1 MPLKRPPTL
10 QKGDRVALLAPA
22 GPVSRRA
29 LSEAQASLSAL
40 DLVVETKGEPTA
52 KLRYLAGPDETRAQA
67 LHEAFAD
74 PAIRAIF
81 ALRGGYGTTR
91 LLPLLDLDLIRAN
104 PTIFVGSSDVTA
116 LLTALVQQAGL
127 VAFHGPSATEP
138 FYRESDPEVLRRF
151 WSLLSVPEPL
161 GEVRPS
167 GLRVLRGGRAR
178 GRLMGGCLSLLAA
191 TAGTPWQLNA
201 RGAVL
206 FLEDV
211 DEAAY
216 RIDRM
221 LTQLSQAG
229 ALEGVVA
236 VVVGEMVRCPVPP
249 GESWSLDDVILD
261 RLGHLDVPILAG
273 FPAGHG
279 RNEVVLPLGVE
290 VEVDAEAG
298 LLTVLEA
305 AVS

>member
-74 PAIRAIF
+74 PAVRAIF

-116 LLTALVQQAGL
+116 LLTALVQQAGLVAFHGPSQQAGL

-221 LTQLSQAG
+221 LTQLTQAG
-229 ALEGVVA
+229 ALDEVVA

-290 VEVDAEAG
+290 V
-298 LLTVLEA
+298 
-305 AVS
+305 

>member
-1 MPLKRPPTL
+1 M
-10 QKGDRVALLAPA
+10 ALLAPA

-29 LSEAQASLSAL
+29 LSEARASLSAL

-52 KLRYLAGPDETRAQA
+52 KLRYLAGPDEARAEA

-74 PAIRAIF
+74 PAVRAIF

-91 LLPLLDLDLIRAN
+91 LLPLLDLELIRAN

-138 FYRESDPEVLRRF
+138 FYRESDPEVLKRF

-236 VVVGEMVRCPVPP
+236 VVVGEMVRCPVPQ
-249 GESWSLDDVILD
+249 GEAWSLDDVILD

>member
-1 MPLKRPPTL
+1 MSPTRPPAI
-10 QKGDRVALLAPA
+10 KRGDRVALVAPA

-29 LSEAQASLSAL
+29 LGQARSALRAL
-40 DLVVETKGEPTA
+40 DLDVETIGEPTA
-52 KLRYLAGPDETRAQA
+52 RLRYLAGPDEARAQA

-74 PAIRAIF
+74 PAVRAIF

-91 LLPLLDLDLIRAN
+91 LLPLLDLDIIRAN
-104 PTIFVGSSDVTA
+104 PTIFIGSSDVTA
-116 LLTALVQQAGL
+116 LLTVLIQQAGL
-127 VAFHGPSATEP
+127 VAFHGPGATGAFFRKADSA
-138 FYRESDPEVLRRF
+138 VLERF
-151 WSLLSVPEPL
+151 WRLLSSPEPL
-161 GEVRPS
+161 GEVLPA
-167 GLRVLRGGRAR
+167 GLRTLRGGRAR
-178 GRLMGGCLSLLAA
+178 GRLVGGCLSLLAA
-191 TAGTPWQLNA
+191 TAGTQWQLEA

-211 DEAAY
+211 GEAAY

-221 LTQLSQAG
+221 LTQIGQAG
-229 ALEGVVA
+229 VLEGVVA
-236 VVVGEMVRCPVPP
+236 VVVGEMVRCRVPR
-249 GESWSLDDVILD
+249 GEAWSLDDVFLD
-261 RLGHLDVPILAG
+261 RLGTLEVPILAG

-298 LLTVLEA
+298 SLTVLEA

>member
-1 MPLKRPPTL
+1 M
-10 QKGDRVALLAPA
+10 ALLAPA

-29 LSEAQASLSAL
+29 LSEARASLGAL

-52 KLRYLAGPDETRAQA
+52 KLRYLAGPDETRAEA

-74 PAIRAIF
+74 PDVRAIF

-138 FYRESDPEVLRRF
+138 FYRESDPEVLKRF

-236 VVVGEMVRCPVPP
+236 VVVGEMVRCPVPQ

-305 AVS
+305 SVS